1 MRTIRPTLL
10 TKELLSQ
17 AKADIPTMVWG
28 ASGIGKS
35 EIIQQVAKELNAS
48 YYDIRCNLYDPV
60 DVRGG
65 LKVERQS
72 DGTYKTK
79 YGIPE
84 DWPDSNSQGTLV
96 LNLEELNASPKAT
109 MNAFLQL
116 VLDRRIGIYKLPKNT
131 IIYACGN
138 QAKDRAAVQA
148 MPDPL
153 KRRFAHYCLEP
164 NIDDTSAHFVNR
176 GVDPSIIAF
185 LRYRPEAL
193 HDYSTEQEANP
204 SPRAWMYLN
213 KKLPFLAD
221 EYYGCA
227 SIVGDGAAGE
237 FISFRQIYKD
247 LPDIDSIINNPSISK
262 VPESMNLLYAV
273 SAALASRA
281 NKANFKNICKYA
293 KRLPAEFQVLLMK
306 DAVGANDDITD
317 TPEYETWI
325 NDNIDVLL

>member
-35 EIIQQVAKELNAS
+35 EIIQQVAEELNAT

-65 LKVERQS
+65 LKVERQA
-72 DGTYKTK
+72 DGTYKTR

-84 DWPDSNSQGTLV
+84 DWPDANSQETIV

-116 VLDRRIGIYKLPKNT
+116 VLDRRIGAYKLPANT
-131 IIYACGN
+131 VIFACGN

-153 KRRFAHYCLEP
+153 KRRFGHFCLEP
-164 NIDDTSAHFVNR
+164 NIDDTSAHFVKI
-176 GVDPSIIAF
+176 GIDPSIIAF

-193 HDYSTEQEANP
+193 HDYSTEQQANP
-204 SPRAWMYLN
+204 SPRAWSYLN

-237 FISFRQIYKD
+237 FIAFRQIYKE
-247 LPDIDSIINNPSISK
+247 LPDISMIIANPSTSR
-262 VPESMNLLYAV
+262 VPEKQNLLYAV

-281 NKANFKNICKYA
+281 DKNNFRAISKYA

-306 DAVGANDDITD
+306 DAVGGNSDIAD
-317 TPEYETWI
+317 TPEFEQWI
-325 NDNIDVLL
+325 NDHADVLL